1 MVDRIHQLS
10 TPPALIAEGFSRM
23 IKQFAFSLVM
33 ASLALTGCTPIMGQ
47 EGLPAKGYIGP
58 VPAATHT
65 PADAALACLAK
76 TPQVRNSR
84 LMFAVHVVTDQ
95 TQKFSSYE
103 SGGYVP
109 HDSAAMLV
117 TALAKAGIKQVNR
130 INTAVSDF
138 EVAKA
143 REQLLGDGGP
153 EKVGDITVP
162 YRPLL
167 KGSMRGSDY
176 VIDGAITQLDF
187 NTFSGGAQADV
198 LGLGGGARVFA
209 LTVGADLRVTDTR
222 STRIVLAQSYTKQAV
237 GKEIYGSIFRFFN
250 DELYDVKIGTKYQEG
265 LHAGVRW
272 LMAEA
277 AYDIVSTLI
286 HHNPACDQLLPEATK
301 KLRGIP
307 TGAATVNAVV
317 PVPADRKSKH
327 TNA

>member
-1 MVDRIHQLS
+1 
-10 TPPALIAEGFSRM
+10 M
-23 IKQFAFSLVM
+23 IKQL
-33 ASLALTGCTPIMGQ
+33 ASAMVVASMALTGCTPILGQ
-47 EGLPAKGYIGP
+47 EGLPVKGYIGP

-65 PADAALACLAK
+65 PADAALICLAN
-76 TPQVRNSR
+76 TPQVRSSR
-84 LMFAVHVVTDQ
+84 KMFAVHVITDQ

-117 TALAKAGIKQVNR
+117 TAFAKAGIKQVNR
-130 INTAVSDF
+130 INTAVSEF
-138 EVAKA
+138 EIAKA
-143 REQLLGDGGP
+143 REQILGDGGP

-162 YRPLL
+162 YRPLM

-176 VIDGAITQLDF
+176 VIDGSITQLDF
-187 NTFSGGAQADV
+187 NTFSGGAQANV
-198 LGLGGGARVFA
+198 FGVGGGAREFA

-222 STRIVLAQSYTKQAV
+222 STRIVLARSYTKQAV

-277 AYDIVSTLI
+277 AYDIVSALVY
-286 HHNPACDQLLPEATK
+286 HNPACDQLLPEATK

-307 TGAATVNAVV
+307 TTTATVTVV
-317 PVPADRKSKH
+317 APIPTPADRKSRH
-327 TNA
+327 TDT